1 MVAAVGAAAV
11 ACAGGGGSSGSAG
24 SGSNSGHLQV
34 QVKALPVG
42 VAADVTLT
50 GPHNYRRHLTG
61 ATTLSQLRPGQY
73 HVVAN
78 PVSDPRDRFYATPDQ
93 LDVDVA
99 SGRVGIA
106 SVDYADLI
114 PSTTKVIDPR
124 DLRSPVGDPS
134 AAGLVQFAS
143 TASNV
148 KGLHPGDILVAASGP
163 AAPQGLLRRVIA
175 VRSTPDGV
183 DVDTSPA
190 TLHDAVPRG
199 RLEFHRDLTT
209 QSVTGSGP
217 GGGVRRFSLRDGIQW
232 NLTFGYGACGVG
244 PTGDLQ
250 PPEVDFSVNPT
261 VDFEV
266 DWGVFSPNRVRF
278 VAGLDEHADAT
289 FKSGDRYTCKADK
302 KTPDPP
308 EKLDSFEVQVGPI
321 PVVVTPQF
329 QLNGTLRGS
338 LTKDS
343 GVTVHQALQAHAGV
357 QWENGNLS
365 GIHDFSKSLSG
376 QPLASSSFDISLKA
390 GPELTF
396 SVYGLGGPYA
406 NEQFGVRTTTS
417 AGQTTG
423 YGGLYFSAGV
433 KLDFLNFK
441 LEYQLPNLINFEDQL
456 FQFNEPTTS
465 TTSTTTA
472 PATTAPA
479 TTASSTT
486 TPATSATTT
495 TTTTTT
501 TSPSQPPVGA
511 ACANPMSPQDARSFV
526 ATQVGP
532 YGPWVPEASTYD
544 PSLDLSAI
552 EGDTPG
558 ATASSPV
565 QVFLFHKGCFLGT
578 TTSNGNYFNS
588 TFAQTG
594 SDTVSVHYAHYQ
606 PTDGNCCPSL
616 PEYVVRYHWDGD
628 HVVPL
633 DPLPPLGQGLP
644 Y

>member
-1 MVAAVGAAAV
+1 MVATVVGATTV
-11 ACAGGGGSSGSAG
+11 ACGGGGRSSGRAG
-24 SGSNSGHLQV
+24 SRYNSGRLQV
-34 QVKALPVG
+34 QVRELPVG
-42 VAADVTLT
+42 VAAAVTVT
-50 GPHNYRRHLTG
+50 GPNAYRRSLTG
-61 ATTLSQLRPGQY
+61 ATTLMGLRPGRY
-73 HVVAN
+73 HIVVGS
-78 PVSDPRDRFYATPDQ
+78 VSDPKDRFYASPDR
-93 LDVDVA
+93 LDVDVV
-99 SGRVGIA
+99 SGRVGTA

-134 AAGLVQFAS
+134 AAGLVKFAP

-148 KGLHPGDILVAASGP
+148 KGLQPGDVLVAASGP
-163 AAPQGLLRRVIA
+163 AAPHGLLRRVIA

-209 QSVTGSGP
+209 QSVSGSGP
-217 GGGVRRFSLRDGIQW
+217 GRGVRRFSLRDGIQW
-232 NLTFGYGACGVG
+232 NLTFGYGPCGVG

-250 PPEVDFSVNPT
+250 PPQVDFSVNPT

-289 FKSGDRYTCKADK
+289 FKSGDRYTCKADVV
-302 KTPDPP
+302 TPDPA
-308 EKLDSFEVQVGPI
+308 ESLDSFDVQVGPL

-329 QLNGTLRGS
+329 QLKGTLGGS

-343 GVTVHQALQAHAGV
+343 GVTVRQALQAHAGV

-376 QPLASSSFDISLKA
+376 QPLGSSSFDISLKA
-390 GPELTF
+390 GPQLTF
-396 SVYGLGGPYA
+396 SLDGLGGPYA

-433 KLDFLNFK
+433 KLEFLGFS

-465 TTSTTTA
+465 TTSTTT
-472 PATTAPA
+472 TPA

-486 TPATSATTT
+486 TPATSTTT
-495 TTTTTT
+495 TSPTTTT
-501 TSPSQPPVGA
+501 TSPSPPPVGA
-511 ACANPMSPQDARSFV
+511 ACANPMSPQAAGSLV
-526 ATQVGP
+526 GTQAGP
-532 YGPWVPEASTYD
+532 YGPWVPRTDTYD

-552 EGDTPG
+552 EGDTFS
-558 ATASSPV
+558 ATASSPI

-578 TTSNGNYFNS
+578 ATSDANYFNS
-588 TFAQTG
+588 TIVQSG
-594 SDTVSVHYAHYQ
+594 NDTVSVHYGHYQ

-616 PEYVVRYHWDGD
+616 PEYVVRYHWDGS